1 MNPKDW
7 TENQSK
13 KVFMQ
18 FFLADLQKKKKKVF
32 ISVTHNLLQF
42 IQRIQKI
49 SVDSLKNNKT
59 VTTRPK

>member
-18 FFLADLQKKKKKVF
+18 FFLADLQKKKKRSSF
-32 ISVTHNLLQF
+32 QWLTIYCNLSREFKKYQ
-42 IQRIQKI
+42 
-49 SVDSLKNNKT
+49 
-59 VTTRPK
+59 